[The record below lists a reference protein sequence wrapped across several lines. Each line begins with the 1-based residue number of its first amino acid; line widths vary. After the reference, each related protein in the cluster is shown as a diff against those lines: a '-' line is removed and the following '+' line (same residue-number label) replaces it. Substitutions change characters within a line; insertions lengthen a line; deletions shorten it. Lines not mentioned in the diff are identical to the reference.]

1 MTPRHGHSPQS
12 RRAKLSLEEQVKKE
26 QSQTSQKKQMVFES
40 IVDLIGGWY
49 QGVYHRS
56 MVERPKTWAR
66 VMREMEWHA
75 AAAEQEDASQES
87 T

>member
-1 MTPRHGHSPQS
+1 MVTPSVLASQARSKNRS
-12 RRAKLSLEEQVKKE
+12 RE

>member
-1 MTPRHGHSPQS
+1 
-12 RRAKLSLEEQVKKE
+12 
-26 QSQTSQKKQMVFES
+26 MVFES

-49 QGVYHRS
+49 QEVYHRF
-56 MVERPKTWAR
+56 MDERPKTWAR
-66 VMREMEWHA
+66 VVGEMEGHA